1 MSNETWDRRRFIR
14 AATAGGA
21 ALAFGRAADAALP
34 DTIRFVVSYV
44 PGGASDILARSLANG
59 LAQRSNRTVIV
70 ENKPGAGGLVAFQTT
85 KSAPADGSVLFISSA
100 ASIIQSI
107 KPANKIRLDRDF
119 TPIILTHRGHFTL
132 FSNASVPAT
141 TLKELVAYDRAN
153 PGKLS
158 YASFGVGAQTHLSME
173 LLKQKTGMTL
183 THVPY
188 KSNAEAIMSVVKGET
203 HVSFNP
209 FSGIKQHID
218 AGRVRALAVTS
229 AGRSTYAPGVPGMRE
244 SGVEGYDVSFWFGW
258 NAPAGTPDATV
269 EWLNQQLNELLR
281 EPAAQ
286 AIIRD
291 QFGADT
297 VGGSRAD
304 FGRHI
309 ASEMQVYEDL
319 IRTAHIK
326 LDD

>member
-1 MSNETWDRRRFIR
+1 MFGEP
-14 AATAGGA
+14 AGVLLRTPTGGLRSLGTGA
-21 ALAFGRAADAALP
+21 LREVGFAGDEGIYSEPAEGALGYRLLQEYFAFPEKFL
-34 DTIRFVVSYV
+34 FVDVQ
-44 PGGASDILARSLANG
+44 GLGALARSTDNSFEILVLQRESDTALANKDLRRNLLLG
-59 LAQRSNRTVIV
+59 CVPVVNLFAMSPAPIRDDGRHIEYRVMPDHRAPLHYEVHSVRSV
-70 ENKPGAGGLVAFQTT
+70 
-85 KSAPADGSVLFISSA
+85 A
-100 ASIIQSI
+100 AS
-107 KPANKIRLDRDF
+107 R
-119 TPIILTHRGHFTL
+119 
-132 FSNASVPAT
+132 
-141 TLKELVAYDRAN
+141 
-153 PGKLS
+153 
-158 YASFGVGAQTHLSME
+158 
-173 LLKQKTGMTL
+173 
-183 THVPY
+183 
-188 KSNAEAIMSVVKGET
+188 
-203 HVSFNP
+203 
-209 FSGIKQHID
+209 
-218 AGRVRALAVTS
+218 
-229 AGRSTYAPGVPGMRE
+229 PGVPGMRE

-258 NAPAGTPDATV
+258 NAPAGTPDATA